1 MISSPRP
8 RGFYFPRL
16 LPIIIFLEIRDSR
29 LTGRKATLGKRVP
42 SSRVEL
48 ASAGEP
54 ILHNDSEMANE
65 QGRGRDQLS
74 NNNKIHNQIL
84 YVFQA
89 GAVYVSRRA
98 PR

>member
-1 MISSPRP
+1 M
-8 RGFYFPRL
+8 
-16 LPIIIFLEIRDSR
+16 
-29 LTGRKATLGKRVP
+29 RVL

-89 GAVYVSRRA
+89 RAVYVSRFA

>member
-1 MISSPRP
+1 VISSPRP

-29 LTGRKATLGKRVP
+29 LTCRKATLGKRVL

-48 ASAGEP
+48 ASAGEL

>member
-1 MISSPRP
+1 V
-8 RGFYFPRL
+8 
-16 LPIIIFLEIRDSR
+16 
-29 LTGRKATLGKRVP
+29 RVL

-48 ASAGEP
+48 ASAGEL
-54 ILHNDSEMANE
+54 ILHNDGEMANE
-65 QGRGRDQLS
+65 QSRGRDQLS